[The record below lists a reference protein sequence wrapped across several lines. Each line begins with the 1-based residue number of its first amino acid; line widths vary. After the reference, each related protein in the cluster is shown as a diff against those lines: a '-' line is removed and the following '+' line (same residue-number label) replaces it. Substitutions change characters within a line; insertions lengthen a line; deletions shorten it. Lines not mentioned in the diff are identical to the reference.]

1 MQGRFY
7 FRPGEGERI
16 ETELRP
22 EAAPAFLH
30 GSVLAEPGNPASG
43 GPAILFR
50 AGGGPPQPVS
60 CAVTDEDGQLF
71 FGPLKAGE
79 LYLVKL
85 FKAGGAVRQLE
96 IAGD

>member
-1 MQGRFY
+1 MQATGSFAARLRKGPFPSFARCCIGSSALAQGRA
-7 FRPGEGERI
+7 
-16 ETELRP
+16 
-22 EAAPAFLH
+22 AAPL
-30 GSVLAEPGNPASG
+30 
-43 GPAILFR
+43 R

>member
-16 ETELRP
+16 ETGLPP
-22 EAAPAFLH
+22 EADPPPLPGPVLP
-30 GSVLAEPGNPASG
+30 GSGEAVSG
-43 GPAILFR
+43 AAAILFR